1 MSNRKLHVSEA
12 GLRFIE
18 TFEGLP
24 NGGRPYNDP
33 VGHCTVGYG
42 HLIHTGNCTQADRNK
57 WGSLTQK
64 QATDLLKKDIV
75 RYEDMVKNSVKVKLE
90 QHEFDA
96 IVSAVYNL
104 GPIFVTPGQSTFL
117 ALLNEGKKKEAAEQF
132 VRWDMA
138 GGHEMAGLKRRRL
151 SERDMFLNA
160 DYTTRPT

>member
-1 MSNRKLHVSEA
+1 MPNRKLHVSDA

-18 TFEGLP
+18 EFEGLP

-42 HLIHTGNCTQADRNK
+42 HLIHMGRCTSADMSH
-57 WGSLTQK
+57 WGTLSPK
-64 QATDLLKKDIV
+64 AATDLLKKDIV
-75 RYEDMVKNSVKVKLE
+75 RYEDMVKNAVTVKLE

-117 ALLNEGKKKEAAEQF
+117 KLLNAGDKKAAAEQF

-151 SERDMFLNA
+151 SERDMFLKA
-160 DYTTRPT
+160 DYTARPS